1 MEGAVGPL
9 LARLAQA
16 ELDDT
21 PIIDAGCYVLL
32 GNDDYLLR
40 QIAAGET
47 ARARDYA
54 AWLLGATRS
63 YAIKIVNPGGVA
75 RWKAGGPG
83 RAVPGL
89 AHAVGST
96 PVHPPPTP
104 PPLATPPPPPPP

>member
-75 RWKAGGPG
+75 RWKAGGRERDVTG
-83 RAVPGL
+83 FHG
-89 AHAVGST
+89 AVGPT
-96 PVHPPPTP
+96 AVTP
-104 PPLATPPPPPPP
+104 PPILPPLPGPP

>member
-63 YAIKIVNPGGVA
+63 YAIKVVNPGGVA
-75 RWKAGGPG
+75 RWKAGV
-83 RAVPGL
+83 RERDVTGL
-89 AHAVGST
+89 DEVVGSSAAAARR
-96 PVHPPPTP
+96 H
-104 PPLATPPPPPPP
+104 L

>member
-1 MEGAVGPL
+1 MAAAVAPPA
-9 LARLAQA
+9 ARLAHA

-40 QIAAGET
+40 QIAASEA

-54 AWLLGATRS
+54 AWLLGATRG

-75 RWKAGGPG
+75 RWKAGGRERNVTGLDNALGSGHDPPRRHIAAPPD
-83 RAVPGL
+83 RANG
-89 AHAVGST
+89 
-96 PVHPPPTP
+96 
-104 PPLATPPPPPPP
+104 